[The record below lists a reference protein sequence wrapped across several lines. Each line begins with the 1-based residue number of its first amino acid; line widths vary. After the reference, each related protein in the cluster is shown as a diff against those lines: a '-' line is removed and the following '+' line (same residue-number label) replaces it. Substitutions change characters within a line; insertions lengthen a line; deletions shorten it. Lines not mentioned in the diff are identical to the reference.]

1 MFFLHPNHDILTSIY
16 KEECNLMLRK
26 IATIA
31 AVCVIGALLF
41 AGSAVAEEKV
51 IKIGTLF
58 PLTGPSAVSG
68 QNCLNSVLAAAEVIN
83 NAHTDINVP
92 LASSAGLLD
101 GYRIVIVKADHQG
114 KPDVAKSEAE
124 RLYNQEGVFAIIG
137 SYNSSATKPASAVAE
152 RAKKLFLCGASSS
165 AALTER
171 NYKYFFRHAPT
182 DAIES
187 EEFTDYI
194 TYLNKDKNAGI
205 KTLGLIYE
213 NTEFGKHA
221 ADEAKKA
228 AKKVGLEVIA
238 DVPFNNGAT
247 NLSSEVQTLKAAN
260 PDAVFGAA
268 LGGDYSLWVRT
279 MKQVNWLPR
288 IAINYCTGYQNP
300 AVQKEL
306 AGDGDYFMGG
316 MGFSPELAKNFMP
329 EALKVQERFYKPLA
343 KQEFDSDSLQEA
355 VMLLV
360 LGQAIEKAGA
370 VDTEKVRE
378 VLSTATFASPLSLSG
393 EVAFQP
399 GGQNVKALSVITQ
412 IKDLKYNTIYPERF
426 RDSEPMFPMT
436 PWDKR

>member
-1 MFFLHPNHDILTSIY
+1 MSMSPRKKTFFVAL
-16 KEECNLMLRK
+16 
-26 IATIA
+26 
-31 AVCVIGALLF
+31 CVLCAILF
-41 AGSAVAEEKV
+41 AGSALAEEKV
-51 IKIGTLF
+51 IKVGTLF

-83 NAHTDINVP
+83 NANPDLNIP
-92 LASSAGLLD
+92 LAEKAGLLD
-101 GYRIVIVKADHQG
+101 GYKIVIVKADHQG

-171 NYKYFFRHAPT
+171 DYKYFFRHAPT

-187 EEFTDYI
+187 KEFTDYI
-194 TYLNKDKNAGI
+194 EFLNKEKNAGI
-205 KTLGLIYE
+205 KTIGLFYE

-221 ADEAKKA
+221 ADEGKKA
-228 AKKVGLEVIA
+228 AKEIGLEVVV
-238 DVPFNNGAT
+238 DVPFNNAAT
-247 NLSSEVQTLKAAN
+247 NLSSEVQALKAAN
-260 PDAVFGAA
+260 PDVVFGAA
-268 LGGDYSLWVRT
+268 LGADYSLWVRT
-279 MKQVNWLPR
+279 MKQVNWLPKM
-288 IAINYCTGYQNP
+288 AINYCTGYQNP

-306 AGDGDYFMGG
+306 AGDGNFFMGG
-316 MGFSPELAKNFMP
+316 MSFSPELARKFMP
-329 EALKVQERFYKPLA
+329 EAIKVQEKYYRPLA
-343 KQEFDSDSLQEA
+343 NQEFDSDSLQEG

-360 LGQAIEKAGA
+360 LAQAIEKAGGL
-370 VDTEKVRE
+370 DTEKVRE
-378 VLSTATFASPLSLSG
+378 ILAAETFVSPLSLSG

-412 IKDLKYNTIYPERF
+412 MKDLKYNTIYPTKYQ
-426 RDSEPMFPMT
+426 DSEPMFPMV